1 MDIYERL
8 ALLCKKK
15 GVRPNVALKSVGVS
29 PSLATELKM
38 GRVKSISSK
47 NAKKIADYFDVSVE
61 YLLYGDESSP
71 EQANMKSIKIP
82 VYGVI
87 AAGLPILAEQDI
99 IDYEEI
105 PEQMARSGEY
115 FGLQVSGD
123 SMEPRMFT
131 GDVVILRKTDVF
143 ENGKICAVMVNGE
156 EATLKRVIVRPGG
169 ITLVAL
175 NPKYAPTNF
184 TAKMVEDIP
193 VRCMGVAVEV
203 RGKLML

>member
-1 MDIYERL
+1 MELYNRIMRLCRIKNISVAKLCSDIGCQSSSIY
-8 ALLCKKK
+8 
-15 GVRPNVALKSVGVS
+15 NLKS
-29 PSLATELKM
+29 T
-38 GRVKSISSK
+38 GRKTLSAQTLD
-47 NAKKIADYFDVSVE
+47 NIADYFGVTVGF
-61 YLLYGDESSP
+61 LLNGRISEERP
-71 EQANMKSIKIP
+71 IGFKIP

-203 RGKLML
+203 RGKLLF